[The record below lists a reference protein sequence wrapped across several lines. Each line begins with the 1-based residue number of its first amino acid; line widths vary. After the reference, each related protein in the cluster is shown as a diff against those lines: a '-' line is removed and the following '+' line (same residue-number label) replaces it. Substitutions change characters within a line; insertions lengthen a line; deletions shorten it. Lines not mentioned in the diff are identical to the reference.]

1 MESERIFQEA
11 LDQPSDVTLVVE
23 NGKEFQAHRH
33 VLSKASPFFDKLLNS
48 DMKEANE
55 GIVRLEMVTESS
67 LRDILEFIY
76 TGSVQISTEDN
87 ARELIAIADYFLL
100 SEVKTIAGRI
110 LMRNLNVLNCISIY
124 RFAEIYRCE
133 ELISDTKKFILANFT
148 SVAKTEEF
156 LDTMSIKEVEMWI
169 SSDEIDV
176 SAEEDV
182 FKFILTWIDRDELER
197 KNHFSQLFRH
207 VRLVY
212 VSRDYLRSDIVTN
225 DLVKDNEG
233 CLDLV
238 KEALRSIDSGNCDD
252 FLVTAR
258 KSLEIPVLVGY
269 LVWERSLQLSCYFP
283 REDRSW
289 CLPPALCMLPQSINQ
304 SKTLMCQMPQYIAGM
319 PMAELR
325 ETEMRTSVTSH
336 GKIYLT
342 LYNPRRCCHH
352 PEALPY
358 LVCYDSFSNSWKLL
372 PFKDSSKVCKMFVGS
387 SDEIYA
393 LVSSDNLGDECRPCK
408 LKLNYLRK
416 RYNGE
421 SHSVLLPWGAD
432 CPGHMYT
439 VTKYKPK
446 SNSCEN
452 IISFKGPL
460 KYLLR
465 PLLGKNQF
473 AVTQRT
479 YACIGPNLDNR
490 Y

>member
-182 FKFILTWIDRDELER
+182 FKFILT
-197 KNHFSQLFRH
+197 
-207 VRLVY
+207 
-212 VSRDYLRSDIVTN
+212 
-225 DLVKDNEG
+225 
-233 CLDLV
+233 
-238 KEALRSIDSGNCDD
+238 
-252 FLVTAR
+252 
-258 KSLEIPVLVGY
+258 
-269 LVWERSLQLSCYFP
+269 
-283 REDRSW
+283 
-289 CLPPALCMLPQSINQ
+289 
-304 SKTLMCQMPQYIAGM
+304 
-319 PMAELR
+319 
-325 ETEMRTSVTSH
+325 
-336 GKIYLT
+336 
-342 LYNPRRCCHH
+342 
-352 PEALPY
+352 
-358 LVCYDSFSNSWKLL
+358 
-372 PFKDSSKVCKMFVGS
+372 
-387 SDEIYA
+387 
-393 LVSSDNLGDECRPCK
+393 
-408 LKLNYLRK
+408 
-416 RYNGE
+416 
-421 SHSVLLPWGAD
+421 
-432 CPGHMYT
+432 
-439 VTKYKPK
+439 
-446 SNSCEN
+446 
-452 IISFKGPL
+452 
-460 KYLLR
+460 
-465 PLLGKNQF
+465 
-473 AVTQRT
+473 
-479 YACIGPNLDNR
+479 
-490 Y
+490 